1 MARENRKGKAE
12 NAVNLEDLYRL
23 LRNEHV
29 QAQGIV
35 DTVPDPLLV
44 LNQDLCVVSA
54 SRAFFETFRA
64 SRDETLGRPLY
75 ELGNRQWDIPE
86 LRHLLEEVIPKSTA
100 VIDYEVRHDFPGV
113 GRRTMLLSAHRLF
126 HPDNNSTTL
135 LLSIE
140 DATERRRRDEEKDVL
155 LGELRHRTRNLL
167 TLVQALA
174 NQTEAEGRSGEE
186 YRDAFLGR
194 FAALVRAHDLTA
206 VAGNGGDLAGLVRL
220 TLEPYATDPA
230 AVVIEPG
237 PAVAL
242 APTQV
247 LPLGLILH
255 ELATN
260 AIKHGALSAPSGRVR
275 VGWGLEEADGRRL
288 LRLGWEERGGPRV
301 APPGS
306 RGFGT
311 RLIEFAAVRD
321 LGGRAEQTF
330 ASKGLSAEITVP
342 LG

>member
-1 MARENRKGKAE
+1 M
-12 NAVNLEDLYRL
+12 NLEDLYRL
-23 LRNEHV
+23 LRSEHV

-35 DTVPDPLLV
+35 DTVPDPLIV
-44 LNQDLCVVSA
+44 LSQDLCVISA
-54 SRAFFETFRA
+54 SRAFFETFGV

-86 LRHLLEEVIPKSTA
+86 LRHLLEQVLPRSTA
-100 VIDYEVRHDFPGV
+100 LIDYEVRHNFPGV
-113 GRRTMLLSAHRLF
+113 GQRTMLLNARRLF
-126 HPDNNSTTL
+126 HPDNNSTTI

-140 DATERRRRDEEKDVL
+140 DATERRRREEEKDVL

-167 TLVQALA
+167 TLIQALA
-174 NQTEAEGRSGEE
+174 NQTKAEGRSGEE

-206 VAGNGGDLAGLVRL
+206 AAGNGGDLAELVRF
-220 TLEPYATDPA
+220 TLEPYATDLA
-230 AVVIEPG
+230 VVVIEPG
-237 PAVAL
+237 PAVTL

-260 AIKHGALSAPSGRVR
+260 AVKHGALSAPSGSVR
-275 VGWGLEEADGRRL
+275 VGWVLEEADGRHL
-288 LRLGWEERGGPRV
+288 LRLRWEERGGPWV
-301 APPGS
+301 APPTS

-311 RLIEFAAVRD
+311 RLIEFATERD
-321 LGGRAEQTF
+321 LGGRAEQIF
-330 ASKGLSAEITVP
+330 ASNGLSAEIMVP
-342 LG
+342 LS